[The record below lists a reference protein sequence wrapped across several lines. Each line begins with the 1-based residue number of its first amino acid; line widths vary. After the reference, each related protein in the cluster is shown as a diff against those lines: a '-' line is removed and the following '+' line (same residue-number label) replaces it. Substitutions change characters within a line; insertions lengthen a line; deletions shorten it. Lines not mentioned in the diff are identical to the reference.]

1 MLTIKANCREQLT
14 EADFRFLASVLTSN
28 ADAPSSSLTDLLVD
42 PGARDAALENDR
54 VFRALIDSPQPI
66 SVSPQL
72 YFYVLTRHLLSEF
85 DREIADYVASVLCS
99 FLDVQ
104 RLRAL
109 PNRPE
114 LDGHYV
120 VDALAALAVAPP
132 LDEFHIRV
140 HVGNYTLFVT
150 GIFPEHLRHR
160 AAFHGAPDLPYY
172 EEVGRA
178 SYRFASDHQLA
189 RHHALNDVYRTIS
202 DHFPK
207 VRRDLNRLS
216 DELLCV
222 EPPWSIQL

>member
-14 EADFRFLASVLTSN
+14 EGDFRFLATVLSSHS
-28 ADAPSSSLTDLLVD
+28 DASSSLADLLVD
-42 PGARDAALENDR
+42 PAARDTALESDR
-54 VFRALIDSPQPI
+54 VFRALIDSPQPVC
-66 SVSPQL
+66 VSPQL

-85 DREIADYVASVLCS
+85 DRDITDYVASVLCS
-99 FLDVQ
+99 FLNVQ
-104 RLRAL
+104 RFRAL
-109 PNRPE
+109 PNGPE
-114 LDGHYV
+114 LDGQYV

-132 LDEFHIRV
+132 HDKFHIRV

-150 GIFPEHLRHR
+150 GIFPAHLRHR
-160 AAFHGAPDLPYY
+160 AAFHGAPDLPFY

-189 RHHALNDVYRTIS
+189 RHHALNDVYRTIA

-222 EPPWSIQL
+222 EPPWSGHS

>member
-1 MLTIKANCREQLT
+1 MLTIKANCRDQLT
-14 EADFRFLASVLTSN
+14 EGDFHFLATILSSN
-28 ADAPSSSLTDLLVD
+28 SGASSSSLTDLLVD
-42 PGARDAALENDR
+42 PVARDTALENDR
-54 VFRALIDSPQPI
+54 VLRALIDSPQPI

-85 DREIADYVASVLCS
+85 DRDISDYVASVLCS
-99 FLDVQ
+99 FLDVR

-114 LDGHYV
+114 LDGQYV

-150 GIFPEHLRHR
+150 GIFPGHLRHR
-160 AAFHGAPDLPYY
+160 AAYHGAPDLPFY

-216 DELLCV
+216 DQLLCV
-222 EPPWSIQL
+222 EPPWSGHS